1 MCRNRN
7 LLACCYKVTFLGRVL
22 SMMHHELHHIK
33 EHSKSQYSI
42 HRWVSNLRSSISRS
56 CGFASV
62 VNLLFIFNLLGICVH
77 ELHRLYST
85 CNHSTCLLNS
95 EVCISKI
102 THAEW
107 STFWDLQV
115 WLSLSMHFIL
125 LKKIMILSLFLRFEK
140 ISFNSFWSATQYFAM

>member
-1 MCRNRN
+1 MNCITLRNIQ
-7 LLACCYKVTFLGRVL
+7 KVTIPYTDEF
-22 SMMHHELHHIK
+22 
-33 EHSKSQYSI
+33 QTY
-42 HRWVSNLRSSISRS
+42 LRSSISRS

-85 CNHSTCLLNS
+85 CNHSTSLLNS